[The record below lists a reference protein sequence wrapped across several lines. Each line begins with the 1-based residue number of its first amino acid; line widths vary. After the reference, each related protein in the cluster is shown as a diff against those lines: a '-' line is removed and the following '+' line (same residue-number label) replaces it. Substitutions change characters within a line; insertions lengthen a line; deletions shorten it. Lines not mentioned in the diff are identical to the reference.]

1 MYYQITEKTKVLLL
15 LNMIQIFESMI
26 GESKR

>member
-1 MYYQITEKTKVLLL
+1 MYYQITEKNKVLLL